1 MRITNFSCILWSS
14 LTNSA
19 NLKLSSRPFAL
30 SLNSNSKWTIIILKL
45 KGWAPVPWLW
55 AAL

>member
-1 MRITNFSCILWSS
+1 MRITKCSCILWSS

-30 SLNSNSKWTIIILKL
+30 SLNNNSKQTIIILKP
-45 KGWAPVPWLW
+45 KGWASVPWLW